1 MKRLVSIALLA
12 LAAVQTFAG
21 SWVRINQIGYLPE
34 ATKVAVFMS
43 DDAVKVDGFELVD
56 AFTGDVAWRS
66 DAVRPTGA
74 LGQMRMTCRLDFS
87 ALKTD
92 GAYSVSYTH
101 LTLPTNMTV

>member
-1 MKRLVSIALLA
+1 MMKRLIAVAILA

-43 DDAVKVDGFELVD
+43 NDAVQVDGFELID
-56 AFTGDVAWRS
+56 AFTGEVAWRS

-74 LGQMRMTCRLDFS
+74 LGQMKTTCRLDFS
-87 ALKTD
+87 ALKAD
-92 GAYSVSYTH
+92 GAYNIKVLSSGGETR
-101 LTLPTNMTV
+101 

>member
-43 DDAVKVDGFELVD
+43 NEAVQVNGFELVD
-56 AFTGDVAWRS
+56 AFAGEAVWRS
-66 DAVRPTGA
+66 DAVRPMGA
-74 LGQMRMTCRLDFS
+74 LGQMKTTCRLDFLS
-87 ALKTD
+87 LI
-92 GAYSVSYTH
+92 H
-101 LTLPTNMTV
+101 I